1 MHEIQEKLLKI
12 ISEKNLSGV
21 PLRKIGEL
29 INETSAQKIR
39 HHLSQLS
46 KKGFITFDSKKREIN
61 IIPKV
66 SKDGI
71 FVSVPIVGSANC
83 GPESIFADERV
94 EGYLK
99 ISKKMVPSIGNLYV
113 LRAEGNSMNK
123 ANIAG
128 SKKIEDGDFVLV
140 DSSQKNSESGQYVVS
155 IIDGKANIKKIIIE
169 KENNRIVLKSESTQN
184 YLPIFIHEDD
194 NYQIS
199 GRVVDVIKK

>member
-12 ISEKNLSGV
+12 ISEKNISGV
-21 PLRKIGEL
+21 TLRKIGEL

-39 HHLSQLS
+39 HHLFQLS
-46 KKGFITFDSKKREIN
+46 KKGFINFDSKKREIN

-71 FVSVPIVGSANC
+71 FVSIPIIGSANC

-99 ISKKMVPSIGNLYV
+99 ISKKMISSNGSLYF
-113 LRAEGNSMNK
+113 LKAEGNSMNK

-128 SKKIEDGDFVLV
+128 GKKIEDGDFVLV
-140 DSSQKNSESGQYVVS
+140 DSNQKVPESGQYVVS

-199 GRVVDVIKK
+199 GRVIDVIKK